1 MANDDKFSILFSG
14 DLQAGVKRDAALK
27 NIAQLTNLD
36 PEELLD
42 ELFSVKP
49 VIINQVN
56 SRELADSYRS
66 SFTKAGLQVTVEPY
80 EDTHDEIMN
89 VALSFS
95 HYAPL
100 ERQQID
106 PNFQVDAEAQSVPK
120 SQKKDNGAKAPAQNR
135 TPYRVIFDGQLES
148 GMSKQAA
155 IENIALLTN
164 CSQEMVTE
172 QIFSVV
178 PVTLIETDDL
188 KLAQTYQRNFAK
200 AGLCAELSQIDE
212 FSEILATSCLR
223 VRQDAPPPPSTKAT
237 PPFVYLAGGLLVL
250 VFILWSGVFLF
261 YKGYF
266 DQPNTPVLAVRLAP
280 AIPAPAEP
288 PVESIPKQSDQR
300 SKPVI
305 EEIKIPPVKKKQPKA
320 IPKPKAPTQAVV
332 MPDKQTS
339 LVKEVLT
346 PTPTPTPP
354 PPSPP
359 PAKPSQPLQ
368 SVQKVAVKPASK
380 QADVRPAISAEQK
393 KQLEQDYFMELLN
406 WFALPEHQQY
416 DSQTKKLNLEG
427 EIKVTISIYRDGSI
441 KNVAVLE
448 SSSEQLSEI
457 TRQSAY
463 NASPYPPV
471 PKHISGDSYAFTLP
485 LKYTLEN

>member
-1 MANDDKFSILFSG
+1 MANDGKFSILFSG
-14 DLQAGVKRDAALK
+14 NLQTGVKRDAALK
-27 NIAQLTNLD
+27 NIARLTNRD
-36 PEELLD
+36 PDELLD

-49 VIINQVN
+49 IIINQVN
-56 SRELADSYRS
+56 SRELAESYQNA
-66 SFTKAGLQVTVEPY
+66 FTDAGLQVSVEPY
-80 EDTHDEIMN
+80 GDAHDEIMN
-89 VALSFS
+89 VGISFS

-100 ERQQID
+100 ERQQVD
-106 PNFQVDAEAQSVPK
+106 PNFQIDAAAQPEP
-120 SQKKDNGAKAPAQNR
+120 QKTGNGAKIPEHNKIQ
-135 TPYRVIFDGQLES
+135 YRVVFNGQLEA
-148 GMSKQAA
+148 GISKQAA
-155 IENIALLTN
+155 IENISLLTN

-178 PVTLIETDDL
+178 PVSLIETDDHE
-188 KLAQTYQRNFAK
+188 LAQNYQRNFAK
-200 AGLCAELSQIDE
+200 AGLCVDLSQLDE
-212 FSEILATSCLR
+212 FSEILATSSLR
-223 VRQDAPPPPSTKAT
+223 VRQDAPPPPATRAT

-266 DQPNTPVLAVRLAP
+266 DLPKTPVLAVRLAP
-280 AIPAPAEP
+280 ATPAPAGP
-288 PVESIPKQSDQR
+288 PVDSIPKQSVQEP
-300 SKPVI
+300 KPVI
-305 EEIKIPPVKKKQPKA
+305 EEITVPPVKKK
-320 IPKPKAPTQAVV
+320 KPKSKPTPTAPSQAVV
-332 MPDKQTS
+332 KPDKQAT
-339 LVKEVLT
+339 LVKAVPIP
-346 PTPTPTPP
+346 PT
-354 PPSPP
+354 PP
-359 PAKPSQPLQ
+359 PAKPAQPLQ
-368 SVQKVAVKPASK
+368 SVQKATVTPTSKP
-380 QADVRPAISAEQK
+380 ADVRPTISAEQK
-393 KQLEQDYFMELLN
+393 KQLEEEYFIELLN

-427 EIKVTISIYRDGSI
+427 EIKVTISIYRDGTI